1 MMIENLIPI
10 EPLTCVTGVFVE
22 KLSGC
27 RWLAHWQNPQWWCQ
41 ASGGGWGEVGTE
53 EEGIFG
59 HERTTGIKGIQKIF
73 PHL

>member
-1 MMIENLIPI
+1 MVGTLA
-10 EPLTCVTGVFVE
+10 EPTVVV
-22 KLSGC
+22 SGL
-27 RWLAHWQNPQWWCQ
+27 RGWV
-41 ASGGGWGEVGTE
+41 GGWGEVGTE